1 MLTDEERRAVEAEVA
16 DCECP
21 QSASVEALQ
30 ALQRRRGWISDEA
43 IKDVAPLVGMSLEE
57 LDGVATFYSF
67 IFRRPVGRH
76 IVFICDSVTCYI
88 MGHENIL
95 ELLRQRL
102 GIGLGETTP
111 DNRFTLLP
119 VSCVGLCD
127 HAPAMMVD
135 EDLYG
140 DLDGAKIDEIL
151 KKYS

>member
-1 MLTDEERRAVEAEVA
+1 MLTDEERRAIEAEVE

-21 QSASVEALQ
+21 ESASVEALQ

-43 IKDVAPLVGMSLEE
+43 IKDIAPFVGMSPEE

-76 IVFICDSVTCYI
+76 VIFLCDSVSCYI

-102 GIGLGETTP
+102 GVGVGETTP
-111 DNRFTLLP
+111 DSRFTLLP
-119 VSCVGLCD
+119 VSCVGMCD
-127 HAPAMMVD
+127 HAPAMMID

-140 DLDGAKIDEIL
+140 DLDGTKIDEIL
-151 KKYS
+151 GKYP

>member
-1 MLTDEERRAVEAEVA
+1 MLTNEERQAVENEVA

-30 ALQRRRGWISDEA
+30 ALQRLRGWISDEA
-43 IKDVAPLVGMSLEE
+43 IRDVAPFVGMTPEE

-67 IFRRPVGRH
+67 VFRRPVGRH
-76 IVFICDSVTCYI
+76 LIFLCDSVTCYI

-95 ELLRQRL
+95 EHVRQRL
-102 GIGLGETTP
+102 GIGMGETTP

-119 VSCVGLCD
+119 VSCMGLCD
-127 HAPAMMVD
+127 RAPAMMID

-140 DLDGAKIDEIL
+140 DLDSVKVDEIL
-151 KKYS
+151 EKYP